1 MLLKLPTMISRFLR
15 NNKILKIVGLID
27 FSDQRNTRKVKL
39 MKGQLE
45 KNALHKT
52 LVLPFQK

>member
-52 LVLPFQK
+52 FVLPFQK